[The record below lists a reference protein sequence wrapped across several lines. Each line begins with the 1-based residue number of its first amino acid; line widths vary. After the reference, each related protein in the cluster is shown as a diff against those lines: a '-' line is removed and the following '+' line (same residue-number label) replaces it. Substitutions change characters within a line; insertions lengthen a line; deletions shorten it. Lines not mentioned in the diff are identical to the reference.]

1 MADIFKWVK
10 SFNASALRLLGSILL
25 CVLNIEILTWWF
37 DAINVKFISL
47 FSLLLWDTSNQHLS
61 QTNRR
66 LKPSKNFIRGCWGCQ
81 SCWFTVFL
89 LSSLTSQRPK
99 HSVGYKQKEFLRAAK
114 VVIRWLL
121 YYSGIRSDERKR
133 KGRPET
139 PSHKPFQGWYPT
151 SRQLNI
157 KTWWVWVRLQHWASV
172 SGQLW
177 FYP

>member
-1 MADIFKWVK
+1 MPLHW
-10 SFNASALRLLGSILL
+10 GS
-25 CVLNIEILTWWF
+25 CVWAYCCMLNIEILTWYF

-47 FSLLLWDTSNQHLS
+47 FSLLVWDASHQHLS
-61 QTNRR
+61 QHKKKKKEKTGSLNL
-66 LKPSKNFIRGCWGCQ
+66 LKTLLEAVEDVKAADLLC
-81 SCWFTVFL
+81 SCL
-89 LSSLTSQRPK
+89 AALTSQRPK
-99 HSVGYKQKEFLRAAK
+99 HSAGYKQKEFLRAAK

-139 PSHKPFQGWYPT
+139 PSHRPFQGWYPT

-157 KTWWVWVRLQHWASV
+157 KTRWVRVRLRHWASAF
-172 SGQLW
+172 SQLW